1 MGNNKTRIRTYM
13 KEVIICVGI
22 PASGKSTWSKQ
33 FVIDNPN
40 YIRVCRDDYR
50 WMLKNSPVVDK
61 KTEELI
67 TKLVNN
73 DIHIAFYM
81 GFNIII
87 DQTNVNSRYLEQLIS
102 FCNGL
107 QVKKLIYKVFDIE
120 VEEAIRRDS
129 LRPNPVGEE
138 IINRMYQNYQSVIK
152 NFKLEKWLKN

>member
-1 MGNNKTRIRTYM
+1 
-13 KEVIICVGI
+13 
-22 PASGKSTWSKQ
+22 
-33 FVIDNPN
+33 
-40 YIRVCRDDYR
+40 
-50 WMLKNSPVVDK
+50 MLKNSPVVDK